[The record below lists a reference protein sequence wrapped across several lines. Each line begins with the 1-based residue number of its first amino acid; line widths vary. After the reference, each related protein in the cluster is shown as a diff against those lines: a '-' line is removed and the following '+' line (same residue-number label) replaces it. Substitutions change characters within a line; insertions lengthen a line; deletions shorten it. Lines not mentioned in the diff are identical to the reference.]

1 VKIMWRVLVV
11 EDDLLQGE
19 HVCDLLV
26 EEGMEPVGPAPTVK
40 DALKLLDTTGVDAA
54 ILDIGLRNGLCF
66 DVAHTLVARRVP
78 FLFLTGSRRQ
88 VLPTNFRGVPIV
100 HKPYEPTV
108 LLEAVRR
115 ILSGE
120 ELPSNSA
127 RVGRCG
133 GSLQSS

>member
-1 VKIMWRVLVV
+1 MWRVLVV

-26 EEGMEPVGPAPTVK
+26 EEGMEPIGPAPTVA

-54 ILDIGLRNGLCF
+54 ILDVGLRNGLCF

-100 HKPYEPTV
+100 HKPYDPAA
-108 LLEAVRR
+108 LLEAVRHM
-115 ILSGE
+115 LSGDD
-120 ELPSNSA
+120 LPSNRA
-127 RVGRCG
+127 GVRRYG
-133 GSLQSS
+133 GSLQSG